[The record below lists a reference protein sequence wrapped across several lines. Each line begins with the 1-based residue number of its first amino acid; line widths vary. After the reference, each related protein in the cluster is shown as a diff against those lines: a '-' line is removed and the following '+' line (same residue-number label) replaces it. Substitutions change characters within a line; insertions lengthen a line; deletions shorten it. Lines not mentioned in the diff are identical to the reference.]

1 MLNEIFTEEEVAR
14 ARRYHRPLYWIRLA
28 ELTLGLLVPLAL
40 VFAQVGDELAPAWWL
55 EVLLLT
61 ALVVAATTLARLPLA
76 VWRFG
81 HERAWG
87 FSTQTVRGWIA
98 DRLKALAIGTVLTG
112 VAFIGLVGAARA
124 FPRWWPL
131 LAAVGAAVFVAL
143 LTFVA
148 PVVLE
153 PVFNRFR
160 PLDDKRL
167 ADELRA
173 LADRAGVPIRDVLV
187 VDASRRTTKSNA
199 YVSGLGRTRRVVL
212 WDTLLERGGEPE
224 LKAVIAH
231 ELGHRRF
238 QHVAIGTLLAMAGA
252 AGAVLLLWALADDP
266 GDPGIV
272 PFAVFL
278 FTALELASMPFLAAL
293 SRSFERAADRFSL
306 DLTDDPGAY
315 ERLHAELARE
325 NLADLDP
332 PPAFHL
338 ALHSHPTPGE
348 RIAAGRAWKGGAAFP
363 VK

>member
-1 MLNEIFTEEEVAR
+1 MLNEIFTEEEVER
-14 ARRYHRPLYWIRLA
+14 ARRYHRPLYWLRLA
-28 ELTLGLLVPLAL
+28 ELGLGLLVPLAL
-40 VFAQVGDELAPAWWL
+40 VFAQVDDELSAAWWL
-55 EVLLLT
+55 EVLVLT

-76 VWRFG
+76 VWRFR

-98 DRLKALAIGTVLTG
+98 DRLKALAIGTVFTG

-131 LAAVGAAVFVAL
+131 IAAVGAALLVAL

-148 PVVLE
+148 PVLLE

-187 VDASRRTTKSNA
+187 ADASRRTTKSNA

-224 LKAVIAH
+224 LKVVIAH

-238 QHVAIGTLLAMAGA
+238 QHVAFGTLLAMAGA
-252 AGAVLLLWALADDP
+252 AGAVLLLWAFAPDPADP
-266 GDPGIV
+266 GVV

-278 FTALELASMPFLAAL
+278 FTALELATMPFLAAL
-293 SRSFERAADRFSL
+293 SRRFERAADRFSL
-306 DLTDDPGAY
+306 DLTDDPEAY

-332 PPAFHL
+332 PRAFHL
-338 ALHSHPTPGE
+338 ALHSHPTPAE
-348 RIAAGRAWKGGAAFP
+348 RIAAGRAWKREAPFP
-363 VK
+363 V

>member
-1 MLNEIFTEEEVAR
+1 VGR
-14 ARRYHRPLYWIRLA
+14 ARRYHRPLYRIRLA
-28 ELTLGLLVPLAL
+28 EMALGLLVPLAL
-40 VFAQVGDELAPAWWL
+40 VLAQVDDELSPAWWL
-55 EVLLLT
+55 EVLVLT
-61 ALVVAATTLARLPLA
+61 ALVVAATALARLPLA
-76 VWRFG
+76 VWRFR

-87 FSTQTVRGWIA
+87 FSTQTVRSWIA
-98 DRLKALAIGTVLTG
+98 DRLKALAIGAVLTG

-131 LAAVGAAVFVAL
+131 IAAVGAAALVAL

-148 PVVLE
+148 PVLLE

-187 VDASRRTTKSNA
+187 ADASRRTTKSNA

-212 WDTLLERGGEPE
+212 WDTLLERAGEPE
-224 LKAVIAH
+224 LKTVVAH

-238 QHVAIGTLLAMAGA
+238 QHVAVGTLLAMAGA
-252 AGAVLLLWALADDP
+252 AGAVLLLWAVADDP

-278 FTALELASMPFLAAL
+278 FTALELASVPLLAAL
-293 SRSFERAADRFSL
+293 SRRFERAADRFSL
-306 DLTDDPGAY
+306 DLTDDPEAY

-325 NLADLDP
+325 NMADLDP
-332 PPAFHL
+332 PRAFHL
-338 ALHSHPTPGE
+338 ALHSHPTPDE
-348 RIAAGRAWKGGAAFP
+348 RIAAGRAWKREGAVP
-363 VK
+363 V